1 MLKKFVCFIFLTCLV
16 NQVLCFIKIKKIKFK
31 MLKINTASSSHLE
44 DEIYIRP
51 ENYKYQKFGRPSN
64 DLILRVIEKKDSES
78 GENGENNESC
88 ENGESCENEIPF
100 WIMRQAGR
108 YLPEYRELKKNYNF
122 FDMCYNPELS
132 SNITIMPYKRFLCDM
147 VVIFSDIL
155 IIFIAMG
162 IDIQFIEN
170 VGPIFNKKI
179 NNLDDFKTLNL
190 NLKEIIN
197 NLHFVY
203 DSINLTK
210 KKINNSVPLLGF
222 CGSPFT
228 LFTYLTKDNT
238 SKLSPYENSLKLI
251 YENSEDTHQILN
263 TLCNICISHVLNQID
278 SGANLIQIFDSNAEI
293 VDKNIFK
300 KFSLNYINKIIQ
312 AIKKYRPNIYVILFI
327 KDNFHEDIKNLDIDV
342 LSITHKQLI
351 NNGSNYY
358 YNLFQNKIILQG
370 ALDPHILLLD
380 NKKNVQKYTSEMIQQ
395 ISHKNKYIASLGHG
409 ILPNSKIENVYAFIQ
424 AVKSVK

>member
-1 MLKKFVCFIFLTCLV
+1 MIKNFPSFIFLICLLC
-16 NQVLCFIKIKKIKFK
+16 NVLCFFKIKKIKLK
-31 MLKINTASSSHLE
+31 MLKINTASSPHLK

-51 ENYKYQKFGRPSN
+51 ENSKYEKFGRPSN
-64 DLILRVIEKKDSES
+64 DLILRVIENKDKEIDEKDE
-78 GENGENNESC
+78 GEK
-88 ENGESCENEIPF
+88 NEIPF

-108 YLPEYRELKKNYNF
+108 YLPEYRELKKNYDF
-122 FDMCYNPELS
+122 FDLCYNPELS
-132 SNITIMPYKRFLCDM
+132 SDITIMPYKRFSCDM

-162 IDIQFIEN
+162 IDIKFVEN
-170 VGPIFNKKI
+170 VGPIFNKEI
-179 NNLDDFKTLNL
+179 NNLEDFTKLNL

-210 KKINNSVPLLGF
+210 RKINNSVPVLGF

-228 LFTYLTKDNT
+228 LFTYLTKNHV
-238 SKLSPYENSLKLI
+238 SKLMPYEKSLKLI
-251 YENSEDTHQILN
+251 YEHSADTHTILN
-263 TLCNICISHVLNQID
+263 ILCNICISHLLNQID

-300 KFSLNYINKIIQ
+300 EFSLYYINKIVQ
-312 AIKKYRPNIYVILFI
+312 TIKAYRPNTYIILFV
-327 KDNFHEDIKNLDIDV
+327 KDNFHDDIKNLDIEI

-358 YNLFQNKIILQG
+358 YDLFKNKIILQG

-380 NKKNVQKYTSEMIQQ
+380 NKETVKKYTSKMIQQ
-395 ISHKNKYIASLGHG
+395 ISYKNKYIASLGHG
-409 ILPNSKIENVYAFIQ
+409 ILPNSKIENVHAFIQ
-424 AVKSVK
+424 AVKSVE

>member
-1 MLKKFVCFIFLTCLV
+1 MIKNFPSFIFLICLLC
-16 NQVLCFIKIKKIKFK
+16 NVLCFFKIKKIKLK
-31 MLKINTASSSHLE
+31 MLKINTASSPHLK

-51 ENYKYQKFGRPSN
+51 ENSKYEKFGRPSN
-64 DLILRVIEKKDSES
+64 DLILRVIENKDKEIDEKDE
-78 GENGENNESC
+78 GEK
-88 ENGESCENEIPF
+88 NEIPF

-108 YLPEYRELKKNYNF
+108 YLPEYRELKKKYDF
-122 FDMCYNPELS
+122 FDLCYNPELS
-132 SNITIMPYKRFLCDM
+132 SDITIMPYKRFSCDM

-162 IDIQFIEN
+162 IDIKFVEN
-170 VGPIFNKKI
+170 VGPIFNKEI
-179 NNLDDFKTLNL
+179 NNLEDFTKLNL

-210 KKINNSVPLLGF
+210 RKINNSVPVLGF

-228 LFTYLTKDNT
+228 LFTYLTKNHV
-238 SKLSPYENSLKLI
+238 SKLMPYEKSLKLI
-251 YENSEDTHQILN
+251 YENSADTHTILN
-263 TLCNICISHVLNQID
+263 ILCNICISHLLNQID

-300 KFSLNYINKIIQ
+300 EFSLYYINKIVHT
-312 AIKKYRPNIYVILFI
+312 IKAYRPNTYIILFV
-327 KDNFHEDIKNLDIDV
+327 KDNFHDDIKNLDIEI

-358 YNLFQNKIILQG
+358 YDLFKNKIILQG

-380 NKKNVQKYTSEMIQQ
+380 NKETVKKYTSQMIQQ
-395 ISHKNKYIASLGHG
+395 ISYKNKYIASLGHG
-409 ILPNSKIENVYAFIQ
+409 ILPNSKIENVHAFIQ
-424 AVKSVK
+424 AVKSVE

>member
-1 MLKKFVCFIFLTCLV
+1 
-16 NQVLCFIKIKKIKFK
+16 
-31 MLKINTASSSHLE
+31 
-44 DEIYIRP
+44 
-51 ENYKYQKFGRPSN
+51 
-64 DLILRVIEKKDSES
+64 
-78 GENGENNESC
+78 
-88 ENGESCENEIPF
+88 
-100 WIMRQAGR
+100 MRQSGR

-122 FDMCYNPELS
+122 FDLCYNPELS

-162 IDIQFIEN
+162 IDIKFVEN
-170 VGPIFNKKI
+170 VGPIFNKEI
-179 NNLDDFKTLNL
+179 NNLDDFKKLNL

-210 KKINNSVPLLGF
+210 KKINNSVPVLGF

-228 LFTYLTKDNT
+228 LFTYLTKDNA
-238 SKLSPYENSLKLI
+238 SKLKPYENSLKLI

-263 TLCNICISHVLNQID
+263 ILCNICISHLLNQID
-278 SGANLIQIFDSNAEI
+278 GGANLIQIFDSNAEI

-300 KFSLNYINKIIQ
+300 EFSLYYINKIVQ
-312 AIKKYRPNIYVILFI
+312 AIKTYRPNTYIILFV
-327 KDNFHEDIKNLDIDV
+327 KDNFHENIKNLDIDI

-358 YNLFQNKIILQG
+358 YDLFQNKIILQG

-380 NKKNVQKYTSEMIQQ
+380 NKENVQKYTSKMIQQ
-395 ISHKNKYIASLGHG
+395 ISYKNKYIANLGHG
-409 ILPNSKIENVYAFIQ
+409 AIGP
-424 AVKSVK
+424 

>member
-1 MLKKFVCFIFLTCLV
+1 MLKNFVCFIFLICLLY
-16 NQVLCFIKIKKIKFK
+16 QVLCFLKIKKIKLK
-31 MLKINTASSSHLE
+31 MLKINTASSPHLE
-44 DEIYIRP
+44 GEIYIRP
-51 ENYKYQKFGRPSN
+51 ESSKYEKFGRPVN
-64 DLILRVIEKKDSES
+64 DLILRVIENKDKEID
-78 GENGENNESC
+78 EKDEKN
-88 ENGESCENEIPF
+88 NEIPF
-100 WIMRQAGR
+100 WMMRQSGR

-122 FDMCYNPELS
+122 FDLCYNPELS

-162 IDIQFIEN
+162 IDIKFVEN
-170 VGPIFNKKI
+170 VGPIFNKEI
-179 NNLDDFKTLNL
+179 NNLDDFKKLNL

-210 KKINNSVPLLGF
+210 KKINNSVPVLGF

-228 LFTYLTKDNT
+228 LFTYLTKDNA
-238 SKLSPYENSLKLI
+238 SKLKPYENSLKLI

-263 TLCNICISHVLNQID
+263 ILCNICISHLLNQID
-278 SGANLIQIFDSNAEI
+278 GGANLIQIFDSNAEI

-300 KFSLNYINKIIQ
+300 EFSLYYINKIVQ
-312 AIKKYRPNIYVILFI
+312 AIKTYRPNTYIILFV
-327 KDNFHEDIKNLDIDV
+327 KDNFHENIKNLDIDI

-358 YNLFQNKIILQG
+358 YDLFQNKIILQG

-380 NKKNVQKYTSEMIQQ
+380 NKENVQKYTSKMIQQ
-395 ISHKNKYIASLGHG
+395 ISYKNKYIANLGHG